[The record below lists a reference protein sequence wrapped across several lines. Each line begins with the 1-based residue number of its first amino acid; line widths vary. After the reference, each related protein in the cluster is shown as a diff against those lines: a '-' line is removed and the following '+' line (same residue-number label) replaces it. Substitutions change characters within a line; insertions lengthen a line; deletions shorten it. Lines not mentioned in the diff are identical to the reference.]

1 MNYFERLKWVID
13 AEGYENLVQILYDM
27 PFWSDVE
34 LDQKLID
41 NVIDYRWAHGYVGTG
56 CVSVFE
62 VFCVLSID
70 AERKIMHNSGAG
82 NRTPEWFWCIMRNLG
97 LDIYE
102 DKGWKRD
109 NKEAIFDILDKFL
122 NRRYGKNGEN
132 GGAFPLKNANDG
144 GKDCRKASL
153 WTQMNWFLDEN
164 FMYELTIE
172 VI

>member
-1 MNYFERLKWVID
+1 
-13 AEGYENLVQILYDM
+13 M
-27 PFWSDVE
+27 PFWSDND

-62 VFCVLSID
+62 VFCVLAID

-102 DKGWKRD
+102 DCSWKRGS
-109 NKEAIFDILDKFL
+109 KEAIFDILDRFL
-122 NRRYGKNGEN
+122 NRKYKKNGSN
-132 GGAFPLKNANDG
+132 GGAFPIKNVVDG

-164 FMYELTIE
+164 FRYELSIE